1 MLPAPQARRLS
12 SLLVEAIKECT
23 EEERKLEDELKSFR
37 KLLKPWNPNAREK
50 PAKNGATTSRTE
62 HASSYEELQELA
74 LLNRTLAKA
83 LRIRQTHQ
91 SVFEIKQIQPH
102 TSDNSTVPTN
112 AGYGIVEH
120 PQAASYRDKPLEDV
134 LSRTLWSGSKTKLAG
149 ASMNNTCG
157 KVTASVCKERYLSS
171 HLADGVAGKKV
182 ATHAVSSRK
191 PESCTLKL
199 PYKTKQDVKRKST
212 SSTVGKLV
220 RGSLHTPGLV
230 KTAAIQQTKRSASV
244 DRAGNRVQQSRLW
257 SLKTIPRTIAS
268 HNSLNLEDTDI
279 IQRTVTPRSMQI
291 SAFADTA
298 PKMTSPVISQQRAN
312 CMKETV
318 HLSVSEQNM
327 LQNESS
333 SMEKL
338 KLFTLQG
345 SGSTLKLPSE
355 WRKQRC
361 RNARLWGQVSASK
374 TDEIQKA
381 SFMQNIQSAFHSQ
394 LPPVSCAQ
402 IEEQLDNIYELYKCI
417 DQYVRTDF
425 LLNSS
430 GPLSY
435 QHEHESLQILGRC
448 QDTVSS
454 LIQQIEQFVDAEMFW
469 AKFGSCWTVNFKK
482 CKCFGGKSAPLLFY
496 STLQEL
502 KEMEALRFQ
511 VQTLQRQIQIQK
523 AMAEELLPIL
533 FSSMPLEQSISYLYR
548 AVYSEL
554 CEGGEQFPVLVQDNI
569 PE

>member
-23 EEERKLEDELKSFR
+23 EEERKLEDELKSFH
-37 KLLKPWNPNAREK
+37 KLLKPWNPSTREK
-50 PAKNGATTSRTE
+50 PAKNGTTTSRTE

-91 SVFEIKQIQPH
+91 NVFEIKQIQPH
-102 TSDNSTVPTN
+102 TSDDITVPTN
-112 AGYGIVEH
+112 AGYGIVKH

-134 LSRTLWSGSKTKLAG
+134 LSRTLWSGSKTKLGG
-149 ASMNNTCG
+149 ANMNNTCG
-157 KVTASVCKERYLSS
+157 KVAASECKERYLSS
-171 HLADGVAGKKV
+171 HLAHGVAGKRI
-182 ATHAVSSRK
+182 AAHAVSSRK

-212 SSTVGKLV
+212 SSAVGKLV
-220 RGSLHTPGLV
+220 RGSLHTSGLV

-244 DRAGNRVQQSRLW
+244 DRAGNRAQQSRLW

-268 HNSLNLEDTDI
+268 HNGLNLEDTNI
-279 IQRTVTPRSMQI
+279 IQRTVTPHSMKI
-291 SAFADTA
+291 SAFADSA
-298 PKMTSPVISQQRAN
+298 PKMTSPVMSQQRAN

-318 HLSVSEQNM
+318 HMSASEQNM

-338 KLFTLQG
+338 KLFTLQE

-361 RNARLWGQVSASK
+361 RNARLWGQVSASE

-381 SFMQNIQSAFHSQ
+381 SFMQNIHSA

-425 LLNSS
+425 QINSS

-435 QHEHESLQILGRC
+435 QHERESLQILGRC

-454 LIQQIEQFVDAEMFW
+454 LIQQIEQFVDAETFW
-469 AKFGSCWTVNFKK
+469 TKFGSCWTVNFKK

-511 VQTLQRQIQIQK
+511 VHTLQRQIQIQK

-533 FSSMPLEQSISYLYR
+533 FSSMPLEQSVSYLYR
-548 AVYSEL
+548 AVYAEL
-554 CEGGEQFPVLVQDNI
+554 CEGGEQFPALVQDNI